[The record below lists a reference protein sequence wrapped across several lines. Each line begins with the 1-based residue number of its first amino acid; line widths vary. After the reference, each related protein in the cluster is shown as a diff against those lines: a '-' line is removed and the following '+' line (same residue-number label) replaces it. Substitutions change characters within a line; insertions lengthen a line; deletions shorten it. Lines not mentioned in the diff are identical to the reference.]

1 MPGDAM
7 SNTLKNSTSV
17 NTQHPRPMDLNK
29 SIIWA
34 RYLIDSTD
42 WLIFASRVTRVQG
55 DRGALSTKV
64 KLASMAVLAPT
75 GKVLYE
81 ALLKPEEEISN
92 HLIAEHGLDYS
103 VVFNSKTFSEIASDL
118 NRLFE
123 GRQALA
129 WDLSAQQSLLDEL
142 CVQYAQPQVAL
153 TGYSMRPEYA
163 RFRGEMDEFGRAYKV
178 KVLNVQGTGA
188 AAEARAIIGALYTMA
203 SSSQITNTAPTGN
216 QGWTGEFYKPKVTA
230 KEKIKDFFGI

>member
-1 MPGDAM
+1 M
-7 SNTLKNSTSV
+7 SNILKSGFGSV
-17 NTQHPRPMDLNK
+17 GANTQHPRPMDLNK

-42 WLIFASRVTRVQG
+42 WLLFATRVTRVQG
-55 DRGALSTKV
+55 NGGALSTKV

-81 ALLKPEEEISN
+81 ALLKPDEEISN

-103 VVFNSKTFSEIASDL
+103 VVFNAKTFAEIVTDL

-129 WDLSAQQSLLDEL
+129 WDLAAQQSLLDEL
-142 CVQYAQPQVAL
+142 CEQYRQPPVAL
-153 TGYSMRPEYA
+153 TGFSMRPEYA
-163 RFRGEMDEFGRAYKV
+163 RFRGEMDEFGRSYKV
-178 KVLNVQGTGA
+178 KVLNVDGVGA
-188 AAEARAIIGALYTMA
+188 AAEARALISALYTMA

-216 QGWTGEFYKPKVTA
+216 QGWTGEFYRPKVTA
-230 KEKIKDFFGI
+230 KDKIKDFFGI